1 VQVGYPA
8 EVENLWGPA
17 DEGDVLYSWTLDGIN
32 LRPRNAGK
40 DAIWSRFR
48 YEGASMGCSIC
59 PFRER
64 LFLYKQTRNDYH
76 YIQPQRDL

>member
-40 DAIWSRFR
+40 DAI
-48 YEGASMGCSIC
+48 
-59 PFRER
+59 
-64 LFLYKQTRNDYH
+64 
-76 YIQPQRDL
+76 